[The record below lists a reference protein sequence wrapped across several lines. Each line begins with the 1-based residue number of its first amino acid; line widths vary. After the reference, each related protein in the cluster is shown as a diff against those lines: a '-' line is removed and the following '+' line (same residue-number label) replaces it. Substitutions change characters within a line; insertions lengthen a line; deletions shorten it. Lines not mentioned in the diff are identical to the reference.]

1 MVFTIVAVED
11 CPSPLVGDP
20 TWCIFVVSMQPP
32 AIAVTE
38 ETRSA
43 PFAELW
49 QFFFTAS
56 FFQVTLLDSGLGAF
70 GSTAGAAGAAGA
82 AEAAGAAGVTGG
94 GVLSPHAARV

>member
-1 MVFTIVAVED
+1 MDFTIVADEAG
-11 CPSPLVGDP
+11 PSPLVGDP
-20 TWCIFVVSMQPP
+20 TWCIFDVSMQPP

-70 GSTAGAAGAAGA
+70 GSTAAAAGAALAVG
-82 AEAAGAAGVTGG
+82 AGAAAGVAGG
-94 GVLSPHAARV
+94 GVLSP